1 MHIELKKAIIA
12 HIFENFSDFQMVN
25 NTTDKFRA
33 YIYDSKG
40 EYLIGGNEVYE
51 FIKDAIELITTQY

>member
-1 MHIELKKAIIA
+1 MKKELKQAIVNY
-12 HIFENFSDFQMVN
+12 IFDNEKDFQLVN

-40 EYLIGGNEVYE
+40 EYLIGGDDVKD
-51 FIKDAIELITTQY
+51 FINQAIELLTN

>member
-1 MHIELKKAIIA
+1 L
-12 HIFENFSDFQMVN
+12 VN

-40 EYLIGGNEVYE
+40 EYLIGGDDVKD
-51 FIKDAIELITTQY
+51 FINQAIELLTN

>member
-1 MHIELKKAIIA
+1 MKKELKQAIVNY
-12 HIFENFSDFQMVN
+12 IFDNEKNFQLVN

-40 EYLIGGNEVYE
+40 EYLIGGDDVKD
-51 FIKDAIELITTQY
+51 FINQAIELLTN